1 METEIKAPGAPRG
14 LDWPGEQTG
23 SGVVTA
29 AGGGGWV
36 GVVSVRV
43 PFQEG
48 DCLWQVSFPG
58 IGPCKRK
65 LHAKSYWTSPGTHVW
80 EEKKAGLGRGLN

>member
-1 METEIKAPGAPRG
+1 MAGSACCVWLLAP
-14 LDWPGEQTG
+14 
-23 SGVVTA
+23 VTA
-29 AGGGGWV
+29 AGGGGWL

-48 DCLWQVSFPG
+48 DCLWQISFPG
-58 IGPCKRK
+58 IGLCKRK

-80 EEKKAGLGRGLN
+80 EEKKAGPGTGLN